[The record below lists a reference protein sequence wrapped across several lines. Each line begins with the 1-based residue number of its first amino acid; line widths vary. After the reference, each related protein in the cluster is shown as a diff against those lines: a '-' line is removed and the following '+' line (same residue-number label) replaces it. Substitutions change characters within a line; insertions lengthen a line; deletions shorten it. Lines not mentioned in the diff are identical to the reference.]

1 MDVTI
6 PRQQLHPAF
15 HWDDEVP
22 RIVLSKDGS
31 VILATSFPL
40 SLIGS
45 HANAKKYTAVSVKA
59 GTSVCLIQLHTA
71 MDFGMRSLT
80 LDQTMLFFVLL

>member
-1 MDVTI
+1 MDVEI

-31 VILATSFPL
+31 VILAASFP
-40 SLIGS
+40 SFVINRYQTPKIYGGIS
-45 HANAKKYTAVSVKA
+45 NGVYISVS
-59 GTSVCLIQLHTA
+59 
-71 MDFGMRSLT
+71 D
-80 LDQTMLFFVLL
+80 ML